1 MTSFASIGG
10 IGVLARYFR
19 QPGIQYSVGSDRS
32 YAPIFAARKFDPLFG
47 LKSQLFGSRSSSK
60 RTFAELADG
69 AMFIPVAGSKPAS
82 TADVLVELAPPPAR
96 PLKYSI
102 ALPLMTLFIPSNV
115 VAMRTPLLSVTQH
128 VSGELVHIVAAQMHL
143 PSYSSELSTQF
154 STRRSGNGLAVLPA
168 SSPVPN
174 TTLR

>member
-1 MTSFASIGG
+1 
-10 IGVLARYFR
+10 
-19 QPGIQYSVGSDRS
+19 
-32 YAPIFAARKFDPLFG
+32 
-47 LKSQLFGSRSSSK
+47 
-60 RTFAELADG
+60 
-69 AMFIPVAGSKPAS
+69 MFIPVAGSKPAS

-115 VAMRTPLLSVTQH
+115 VSMPVTQH
-128 VSGELVHIVAAQMHL
+128 VSGELVHLVAAQMHL
-143 PSYSSELSTQF
+143 PLYSSELSTQF
-154 STRRSGNGLAVLPA
+154 SIRRSGYGLAVLPA